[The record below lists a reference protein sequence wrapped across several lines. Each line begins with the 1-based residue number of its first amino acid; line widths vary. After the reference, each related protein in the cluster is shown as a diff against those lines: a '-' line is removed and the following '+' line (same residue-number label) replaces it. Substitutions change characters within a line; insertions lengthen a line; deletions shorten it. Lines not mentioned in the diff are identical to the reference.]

1 MRFVPLLIACGCTD
15 MALNAKEAA
24 DATSDSGTSDEADAD
39 TDADTDADADSD
51 FIPEWYSLAAVATVD
66 GGVAGS
72 LEPRF
77 VIGSSDLERRDCGVM
92 APSDL
97 AATAPSSESIYTY
110 WTFTVPTDN
119 GCDGVAGTPARL
131 GVGIGVLDPEVRA
144 RLGTV
149 DLDGVADE
157 LWGAWLIADDN
168 VPFPFGY
175 AQGAGGAPA
184 DGPPPDGSYTLEP
197 LLLLRLSETE

>member
-1 MRFVPLLIACGCTD
+1 MRFFPLLIACGCSD
-15 MALNAKEAA
+15 MALSAKEAA
-24 DATSDSGTSDEADAD
+24 GGASDTATSDEGDADADADAD
-39 TDADTDADADSD
+39 TDADTD

-66 GGVAGS
+66 AGAAAS

-77 VIGSSDLERRDCGVM
+77 VIGSSELERRDCTVM
-92 APSDL
+92 VPADL
-97 AATAPSSESIYTY
+97 AASTPPSESIYTY
-110 WTFTVPTDN
+110 WTLTVPADN
-119 GCDGVAGTPARL
+119 GCDGMTGTPARL

-168 VPFPFGY
+168 EPFPFGY
-175 AQGAGGAPA
+175 AQGVGGDPA